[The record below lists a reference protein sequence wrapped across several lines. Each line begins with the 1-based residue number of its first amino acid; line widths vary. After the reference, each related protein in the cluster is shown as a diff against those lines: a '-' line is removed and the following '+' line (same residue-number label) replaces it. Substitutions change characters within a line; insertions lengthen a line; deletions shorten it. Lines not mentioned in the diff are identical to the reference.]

1 MSKLN
6 SDGNVIGR
14 LGAIAVLAAAGF
26 GLHRI
31 NCADGMC
38 PVMKTESC
46 CTGADGHAKAEAP
59 KSAAAAS
66 SVPAK

>member
-14 LGAIAVLAAAGF
+14 LGAIAVLVAVGF

-31 NCADGMC
+31 NCGGGMC
-38 PVMKTESC
+38 PLMKTESC
-46 CTGADGHAKAEAP
+46 CSGAAPSTAETP
-59 KSAAAAS
+59 KRAA
-66 SVPAK
+66 VLVK